1 MTMSDSDIS
10 VSNNQKVYVSG
21 SIPKNIF
28 HGYSC
33 LAICKKCGL
42 VETEI
47 KQKFSFFLFVCS
59 LFCCLCFF
67 IRQCNNEKYATFYN
81 TWHYCPKCRK
91 RLGIY
96 KPC

>member
-1 MTMSDSDIS
+1 MTMSDSEIS

-21 SIPKNIF
+21 PIPKNIF

-47 KQKFSFFLFVCS
+47 K
-59 LFCCLCFF
+59 
-67 IRQCNNEKYATFYN
+67 
-81 TWHYCPKCRK
+81 
-91 RLGIY
+91 
-96 KPC
+96 